1 VKPGRRQNYAA
12 FPGPAMVESLK
23 AFEADPLTLFMEDLP
38 RMYELGGLCTIRR
51 PKSKANIGP
60 LNSTLL
66 KENR

>member
-1 VKPGRRQNYAA
+1 
-12 FPGPAMVESLK
+12 MVESLK